1 MKKIII
7 LLALL
12 LSFNASSQIVDL
24 SKKEYKKIAKKL
36 DLKILNKKFDGSGKI
51 WVKVNNTSSARP
63 NIYTKYWN
71 EVLFEMDIET
81 GQITEQSESN
91 ITIDADWIFLIDGSG
106 GTNSQTGRKYVCCG
120 GFSGKILDFRNDSK
134 VVGTFSTEEKMN
146 FTNQIGGVN
155 KRSVK
160 FKNFVKVI
168 VNEIFKTTK

>member
-63 NIYTKYWN
+63 NIYTK
-71 EVLFEMDIET
+71 
-81 GQITEQSESN
+81 
-91 ITIDADWIFLIDGSG
+91 
-106 GTNSQTGRKYVCCG
+106 
-120 GFSGKILDFRNDSK
+120 
-134 VVGTFSTEEKMN
+134 
-146 FTNQIGGVN
+146 
-155 KRSVK
+155 
-160 FKNFVKVI
+160 
-168 VNEIFKTTK
+168 